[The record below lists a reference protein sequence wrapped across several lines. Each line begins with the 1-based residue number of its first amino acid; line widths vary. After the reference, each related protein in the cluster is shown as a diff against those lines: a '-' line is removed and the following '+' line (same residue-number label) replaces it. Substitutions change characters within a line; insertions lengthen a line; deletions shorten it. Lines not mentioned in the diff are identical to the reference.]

1 MHAAARSFI
10 AQHAPDCEGPVL
22 EIGSRDING
31 GVRDLF
37 PADGYHGIDLAE
49 GRGVDEVVDVVDF
62 TCQHKFET
70 VVCCEVLE
78 HYEDPKALL
87 DAAASHLRKDGTL
100 LVTAAGPGRKPHS
113 GIDGDVVRDGEHYA
127 NINPADLKGWLRSNF
142 KHVEV
147 DEVGDDVQVKAVKK

>member
-1 MHAAARSFI
+1 MHAEARSYI

-49 GRGVDEVVDVVDF
+49 GKGVDEVVDVVD
-62 TCQHKFET
+62 HNPKRKYGT

-78 HYEDPKALL
+78 HYEDPEAVIRSAFRLL
-87 DAAASHLRKDGTL
+87 KNGGTL
-100 LVTAAGPGRKPHS
+100 LVTAAGPSRTPHS
-113 GIDGDVVRDGEHYA
+113 GIDGGQVRDDEFYA
-127 NINPADLKGWLRSNF
+127 NIDPADLRSWLELF
-142 KHVEV
+142 ADYEV
-147 DEVGDDVQVKAVKK
+147 DVAGDDVRARAVK